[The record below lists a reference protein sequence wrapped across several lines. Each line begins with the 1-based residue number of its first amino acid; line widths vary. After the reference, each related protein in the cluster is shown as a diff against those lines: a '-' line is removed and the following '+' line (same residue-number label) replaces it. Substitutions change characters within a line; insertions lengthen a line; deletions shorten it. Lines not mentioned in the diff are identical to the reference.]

1 MLGLLNRII
10 LTILI
15 SIITTLSFAD
25 DQHSHGANTNYLK
38 VLGSSPSYLVTTFS
52 TLS

>member
-1 MLGLLNRII
+1 LEVLLKLHCVKNMKII
-10 LTILI
+10 LKKIKMKTFCR
-15 SIITTLSFAD
+15 TFRKE
-25 DQHSHGANTNYLK
+25 NYLK